1 MLKVEKCPK
10 KISYIAVVQYLLCF
24 FICFTLL
31 FSFSGIRYFSLNVPL
46 FYDYDALFHLAAVKG
61 ILENH
66 SIWVNPHLGFPNG
79 YIGYDFP
86 MTESFHVLIII
97 LLGTIFGHDPIVIT
111 NLFYLLSF
119 VLAAWSSLWV
129 LRYYKIS
136 YPLALA
142 GAMVF
147 TFLPYHF
154 YRSTMHLFLS
164 SYFTIPLWCAVITTI
179 YQNGKLQL
187 HKNNIL
193 NIVLILLLSY
203 TLSATGIY
211 YTFFGCFFLICTAII
226 AWSEKRN
233 SAAMLSLV
241 MIVLA
246 VFFVIIQLA
255 PSISYHLRYGTNPLA
270 AVRSPAQTEIYGL
283 RITHLLLPPEYSR
296 FGFLANISNRYNQ
309 IFTSGLNESVYSH
322 LGVIS
327 SCGFILLLLMI
338 FIPYKFPANS
348 QLKLISKLNL
358 LAILFATTS
367 GFSVLFSFF
376 VTDMIRSVNRI
387 SVFIAFFAIFM
398 VLYLLQLAINRYKMK
413 PLLGWLIALII
424 IYVIAVDQID
434 PRALDNRHTIN
445 SATSDKQF
453 VTQVEQGLPKGAAIF
468 QLPYMDFPEPQVRY
482 GTMVTYEPMALY
494 LYSHDLYWSYGAT
507 RGRGVDSWNRVT
519 SNQSVKIILAKLK
532 SSGYGGISVDTY
544 GYQDKGEGLIHEL
557 GVELRESPL
566 ISLDH
571 HYAFYP
577 IVHNN

>member
-1 MLKVEKCPK
+1 MLILLFAFSR
-10 KISYIAVVQYLLCF
+10 ISY
-24 FICFTLL
+24 
-31 FSFSGIRYFSLNVPL
+31 FSFATPL
-46 FYDYDALFHLAAVKG
+46 FYSYDGIFSLGIVKG

-66 SIWVNPHLGFPNG
+66 SIWLNSHLGFPNG

-86 MTESFHVLIII
+86 MTESFHVLLIA
-97 LLGTIFGHDPIVIT
+97 LLGSIFGHDPIIIT

-119 VLAAWSSLWV
+119 VLAALTSLWV

-142 GAMVF
+142 GALIF

-179 YQNGKLQL
+179 YQTGKLQL
-187 HKNNIL
+187 DKNNIL
-193 NIVLILLLSY
+193 NITLILLLSY
-203 TLSATGIY
+203 VLSATGIY
-211 YTFFGCFFLICTAII
+211 YTFFGCFFLICVAII
-226 AWSEKRN
+226 AWSEKRA
-233 SAAMLSLV
+233 SAAIFSLII
-241 MIVLA
+241 IVLA

-255 PSISYHLRYGTNPLA
+255 PSILYHAQYGANPLA

-283 RITHLLLPPEYSR
+283 RIAHLLLPPEYDR
-296 FGFLANISNRYNQ
+296 IKFLANISNRYNQ
-309 IFTSGLNESVYSH
+309 IFVSGLNESTYSH
-322 LGVIS
+322 LGLIS

-338 FIPYKFPANS
+338 FIPRKFPDNT

-358 LAILFATTS
+358 LAVLFATTS
-367 GFSVLFSFF
+367 GFAVLFSFF

-398 VLYLLQLAINRYKMK
+398 VLYLLQSTIYKYKMK
-413 PLLGWLIALII
+413 PIVSWLIALI
-424 IYVIAVDQID
+424 AVYTAAADQID
-434 PRALDNRHTIN
+434 PYAFDNRRSIN
-445 SATSDKQF
+445 TMVSDKQF
-453 VTQVEQGLPKGAAIF
+453 VTRVEQTLPKGAAIF

-482 GTMVTYEPMALY
+482 GTMVTYEPMSLY
-494 LYSHDLYWSYGAT
+494 LYSHNLDWSYGAT
-507 RGRGVDSWNRVT
+507 SGRDVDRWNRVT
-519 SNQSVKIILAKLK
+519 SSQPVKAMLAKLK
-532 SSGYGGISVDTY
+532 SAGYGSIIIDTY

-571 HYAFYP
+571 HYVFYP
-577 IVHNN
+577 IVVNK

>member
-1 MLKVEKCPK
+1 MI
-10 KISYIAVVQYLLCF
+10 KIQGVATNNILRVLFEYLFCIIIL
-24 FICFTLL
+24 FILL
-31 FSFSGIRYFSLNVPL
+31 FAFSSLSYFSLSAPL
-46 FYDYDALFHLAAVKG
+46 FYAYDGIFSLGVVKG

-66 SIWVNPHLGFPNG
+66 SIWVNLHLGFPNG

-97 LLGTIFGHDPIVIT
+97 LLGTIFGHDPIIIT

-119 VLAAWSSLWV
+119 VLPAWSSLWV

-187 HKNNIL
+187 HENNIL
-193 NIVLILLLSY
+193 NIVSILLLSY
-203 TLSATGIY
+203 ILSATGIY

-233 SAAMLSLV
+233 SAAVLSLII
-241 MIVLA
+241 IVLA
-246 VFFVIIQLA
+246 AFFVIIQLA
-255 PSISYHLRYGTNPLA
+255 PSIFYHLQYGTNPLA

-322 LGVIS
+322 LGIIS

-338 FIPYKFPANS
+338 FIPYKFPANPW
-348 QLKLISKLNL
+348 LKLISKLNL
-358 LAILFATTS
+358 LAVLFATTS

-387 SVFIAFFAIFM
+387 SVFIALFAIFM
-398 VLYLLQLAINRYKMK
+398 VLYLLQLAIDRYKIK

-424 IYVIAVDQID
+424 IYIIAVDQID
-434 PRALDNRHTIN
+434 PRAFDNRRAID
-445 SATSDKQF
+445 AITSDKQL
-453 VTQVEQGLPKGAAIF
+453 VTQVEQNLPKSAAIF
-468 QLPYMDFPEPQVRY
+468 QLPYMDFPEPQIIP
-482 GTMVTYEPMALY
+482 GTMGTYEPMSLY

-507 RGRGVDSWNRVT
+507 RGRDIDKWNKIT
-519 SNQSVKIILAKLK
+519 AALPVKIMLAKLK
-532 SSGYGGISVDTY
+532 SARYSGIVIDTY

-571 HYAFYP
+571 HYVFYP
-577 IVHNN
+577 IVP

>member
-1 MLKVEKCPK
+1 MI
-10 KISYIAVVQYLLCF
+10 KIQGVATNNILRVLFEYLFCIIIL
-24 FICFTLL
+24 FILL
-31 FSFSGIRYFSLNVPL
+31 FAFSSLSYFSLSAPL
-46 FYDYDALFHLAAVKG
+46 FYAYDGIFSLGVVKG

-86 MTESFHVLIII
+86 MTESFHVLTII
-97 LLGTIFGHDPIVIT
+97 LLGTIFGHDAIVIT

-142 GAMVF
+142 GAMIF

-179 YQNGKLQL
+179 YHNGKLQL
-187 HKNNIL
+187 HENNIL
-193 NIVLILLLSY
+193 NIALILLLSY
-203 TLSATGIY
+203 ILSATGIY

-233 SAAMLSLV
+233 SAAVLSLV

-255 PSISYHLRYGTNPLA
+255 PSIFYHLQYGANPLA

-283 RITHLLLPPEYSR
+283 RIAHLLLPPEYSR
-296 FGFLANISNRYNQ
+296 FGFLANFSNRYNQ

-338 FIPYKFPANS
+338 FIPYKFPANPR
-348 QLKLISKLNL
+348 LKLISKLNL
-358 LAILFATTS
+358 LAVLFATTS
-367 GFSVLFSFF
+367 GFGVLFSFF

-398 VLYLLQLAINRYKMK
+398 VLYLLQLAINRYKIK
-413 PLLGWLIALII
+413 PLLCWLIALII
-424 IYVIAVDQID
+424 IYIIAVDQID
-434 PRALDNRHTIN
+434 PRAFDNRHTIN
-445 SATSDKQF
+445 SATSDKKF
-453 VTQVEQGLPKGAAIF
+453 VTQVEQNLPKGAAIF
-468 QLPYMDFPEPQVRY
+468 QLPYMDFPEPQIIS
-482 GTMVTYEPMALY
+482 GTMGTYEPMSLY

-507 RGRGVDSWNRVT
+507 RGRDIDKWNKIT
-519 SNQSVKIILAKLK
+519 AALPVKIMLAKLK
-532 SSGYGGISVDTY
+532 SARYSGIVIDTC

-571 HYAFYP
+571 HYVFYP
-577 IVHNN
+577 IVP

>member
-1 MLKVEKCPK
+1 MI
-10 KISYIAVVQYLLCF
+10 KIQGVATNNILRVLFEYLFCIIIL
-24 FICFTLL
+24 FILL
-31 FSFSGIRYFSLNVPL
+31 FAFSSLSYFSLSAPL
-46 FYDYDALFHLAAVKG
+46 FYAYDGIFSLGVVKG

-97 LLGTIFGHDPIVIT
+97 LLGTIFGHDPIIIT

-179 YQNGKLQL
+179 CQNGKLQL
-187 HKNNIL
+187 HENNIL
-193 NIVLILLLSY
+193 NIVSILLLSY
-203 TLSATGIY
+203 ILSATGIY

-233 SAAMLSLV
+233 SAAMLSLI
-241 MIVLA
+241 MSVLA
-246 VFFVIIQLA
+246 LFFVVIQLA
-255 PSISYHLRYGTNPLA
+255 PSIFYHLQYGTNPLA

-338 FIPYKFPANS
+338 FIPYKFPANPR
-348 QLKLISKLNL
+348 LKLISKLNL
-358 LAILFATTS
+358 LAVLFATTS
-367 GFSVLFSFF
+367 GFGVLFSFF

-387 SVFIAFFAIFM
+387 SVFIVFFAIFM
-398 VLYLLQLAINRYKMK
+398 VLYLLQLAIDRYKIK

-424 IYVIAVDQID
+424 VYIAATDQID
-434 PRALDNRHTIN
+434 PHAFDNRRAIDAITR
-445 SATSDKQF
+445 DKQL
-453 VTQVEQGLPKGAAIF
+453 VTQVEQNLPKSAAIF
-468 QLPYMDFPEPQVRY
+468 QLPYMDFPEPQIIP
-482 GTMVTYEPMALY
+482 GTMGTYEPMSLY

-507 RGRGVDSWNRVT
+507 RGRDIDKWNKSTVALP
-519 SNQSVKIILAKLK
+519 VKIMLAKLK
-532 SSGYGGISVDTY
+532 SARYSGIVIDTY

-571 HYAFYP
+571 HYIFYP
-577 IVHNN
+577 IVHK